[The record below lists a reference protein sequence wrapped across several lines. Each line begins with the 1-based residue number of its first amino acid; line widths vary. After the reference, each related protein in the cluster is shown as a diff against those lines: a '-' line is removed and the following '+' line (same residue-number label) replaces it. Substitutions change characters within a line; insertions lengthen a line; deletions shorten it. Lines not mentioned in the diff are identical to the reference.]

1 LIRCIRL
8 IGIIIFFGSMQFHVT
23 NYEFHIKLSYSF
35 NLALSMLVV
44 LLFSVSLFYIYLAI
58 LLD

>member
-1 LIRCIRL
+1 
-8 IGIIIFFGSMQFHVT
+8 MQFHVT